1 MRLQKYFLQTHIRIN
16 LIFLF
21 NYKHFILIM
30 KKEKQRIILTLF
42 FIHFI
47 FVLLNFLESDVQSYD
62 KKVIEKSNNGQKIK
76 EKVVNYLESSTLDR
90 NFGGT
95 AFADYYRFEKQGDNL
110 YIWAYVIEYYI
121 KNDNLEM
128 GAGRSGPMVIIFSND
143 GAIKHHWEPRL
154 GKKYA
159 HSIKDIFPEKYHEDI
174 LNFQTKH
181 EDILHGLKK
190 NVRER
195 ARQAS
200 RTGSLKVDF
209 ILKPGEV
216 KPIKLKANRTTG
228 FKWFY
233 TIDNKHIVEVVSDKY
248 RQYEHKEKVLGTG
261 GERVLSIKGIRSG
274 TARIRLKYQREWNPE
289 EVAKAKLFEVKVK
302 NRSQASFDIPND
314 LGAEYIYIMNLK
326 VDIFYSDVNFPTR
339 FGVADGQVQCKE
351 ITEDNEL
358 PIKILERKIDNR
370 KYCITVTSEG
380 ASGSVYK
387 SYAYATVKSYN
398 LVIVNL
404 TARFSACGN
413 FNEPKRSQ
421 CKRERKELDLDSVV
435 DRVVQSINFN

>member
-1 MRLQKYFLQTHIRIN
+1 
-16 LIFLF
+16 
-21 NYKHFILIM
+21 M
-30 KKEKQRIILTLF
+30 KKEKQKVILTLF

-47 FVLLNFLESDVQSYD
+47 FALLNFFVSDVQSYD
-62 KKVIEKSNNGQKIK
+62 KKVIEENNNEQKIK
-76 EKVVNYLESSTLDR
+76 EKVVGYLESSTLDN
-90 NFGGT
+90 NFGGK
-95 AFADYYRFEKQGDNL
+95 AFADYYRFDKQGNKL
-110 YIWAYVIEYYI
+110 YIWAYVVEYYI

-128 GAGRSGPMVIIFSND
+128 GAGRSGPMVITFSND
-143 GAIKHHWEPRL
+143 GAIKYHWEPRL

-159 HSIKDIFPEKYHEDI
+159 HSIKDLFPEKYHEDV

-209 ILKPGEV
+209 ILKPGDV
-216 KPIKLKANRTTG
+216 KHIKLKANRTTG

-233 TIDNKHIVEVVSDKY
+233 TIDNKQIVEVVSDKY

-261 GERVLSIKGIRSG
+261 GERVLSIKGISSG

-289 EVAKAKLFEVKVK
+289 EVAKTKVFEVKVK
-302 NRSQASFDIPND
+302 NRSQVSFDIPND
-314 LGAEYIYIMNLK
+314 LDAEYIYVMNCK
-326 VDIFYSDVNFPTR
+326 VDIFYSHVNFPSR
-339 FGVADGQVQCKE
+339 FRVADGQVQCKKS
-351 ITEDNEL
+351 TKDNEL
-358 PIKILERKIDNR
+358 PIKILKKEIDNR
-370 KYCITVTSEG
+370 KYCIKVTSEG

-387 SYAYATVKSYN
+387 SYTYATVKSYN
-398 LVIVNL
+398 LIVFNL

-421 CKRERKELDLDSVV
+421 CKRERKEFDLDSVV